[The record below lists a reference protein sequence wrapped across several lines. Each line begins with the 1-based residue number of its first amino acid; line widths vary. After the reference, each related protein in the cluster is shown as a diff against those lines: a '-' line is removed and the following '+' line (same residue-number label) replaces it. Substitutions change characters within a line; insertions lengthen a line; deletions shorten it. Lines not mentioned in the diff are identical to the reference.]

1 MYRYDALGRHDE
13 TEQSFRYHHSI
24 PHEKLTI
31 KHVSCQN
38 VFGNLFDGLL
48 HQVVVEKEALG
59 RHDEAV
65 QSYRYHHSIL
75 HEKLD

>member
-1 MYRYDALGRHDE
+1 MYHVKTFG
-13 TEQSFRYHHSI
+13 HH
-24 PHEKLTI
+24 
-31 KHVSCQN
+31 
-38 VFGNLFDGLL
+38 FDGLL
-48 HQVVVEKEALG
+48 HQDVVEKDALG